1 MVNKEEKKKSRF
13 HKLRNYFTT
22 GLLILTPTAVTI
34 WVLVILFRMFDGI
47 FGKLYTRLFEY
58 LGYSVTH
65 IPGLGALTLVIFITL
80 FGFFVRFYVG
90 KKFFG
95 LWEGLMH
102 RIPLL
107 NKIYIATRQLS
118 DVFKDSSK
126 MNLGKPVMVEYPRRG
141 IFSIGWITN
150 ERTRHF
156 SDKAGKKV
164 LGVYLATAPNPTSG
178 MLIYVPEDELIPL
191 DITSEDVMKLIIS
204 AGFVGPDEATVP
216 KIM

>member
-1 MVNKEEKKKSRF
+1 MTNKEEKVKRRF

-22 GLLILTPTAVTI
+22 GLLVLAPTAVTI

-47 FGKLYTRLFEY
+47 FGKLYTRLFEN
-58 LGYSVTH
+58 LGYPVTH
-65 IPGLGALTLVIFITL
+65 IPGLGALTLVVFITL
-80 FGFFVRFYVG
+80 FGYFVRFYMG
-90 KKFFG
+90 KKFFE

-102 RIPLL
+102 RIPLF
-107 NKIYIATRQLS
+107 NKIYMATRQLS

-126 MNLGKPVMVEYPRRG
+126 MNLGKPVMVEYPRKG
-141 IFSIGWITN
+141 LFSIGWVTN
-150 ERTRHF
+150 ERTAHF

-164 LGVYLATAPNPTSG
+164 VGVYLATAPNPTSG
-178 MLIYVPEDELIPL
+178 MLIYVFEDELIPL

-216 KIM
+216 KSM